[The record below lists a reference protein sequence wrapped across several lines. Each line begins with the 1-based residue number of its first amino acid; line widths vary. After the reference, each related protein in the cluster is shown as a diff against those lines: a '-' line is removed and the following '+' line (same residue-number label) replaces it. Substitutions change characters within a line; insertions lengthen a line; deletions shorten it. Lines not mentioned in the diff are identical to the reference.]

1 MYKDMTGVLV
11 TFGFERSYVY
21 LSYYN
26 ATWQYLIHL

>member
-26 ATWQYLIHL
+26 AT